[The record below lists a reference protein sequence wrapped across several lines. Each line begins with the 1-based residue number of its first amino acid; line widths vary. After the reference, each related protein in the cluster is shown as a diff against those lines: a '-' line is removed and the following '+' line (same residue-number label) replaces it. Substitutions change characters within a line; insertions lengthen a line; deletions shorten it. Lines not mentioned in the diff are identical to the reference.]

1 MEAKFKVAELLPLK
15 MYLFTLREVIMVRSS
30 SMGQDFII
38 NSQFFEHRYLK
49 VPSYIKENSLGQF
62 SFTFQLKITQTSD
75 ISK

>member
-1 MEAKFKVAELLPLK
+1 
-15 MYLFTLREVIMVRSS
+15 MVRSS